1 MTIWRIPAIAAL
13 VFAIQLAGSGAAH
26 AEEKTA
32 ASELKSYIGKAQKNP
47 LAEIAHARTKA
58 AQAQERE
65 AAGHRWARFEV
76 TSFLAPS
83 PRIRCDNADCTRT
96 SPQNV
101 TINIA
106 GIFGGIDLK
115 ITQPLYT
122 GGKLHYLQSAAK
134 SATKASKELAKDVAG
149 EIASN
154 TAKAYYSYQLS
165 QELLWMLEDGAEH
178 IESGLATLEEK
189 LAEGSDDATI
199 QDRYRIQALQ
209 AEVGAQ
215 IADAKLGQQI
225 ALNSLRALIGND
237 KLKPEVEYLEASG
250 FTLPTSTLHSS
261 AQPAPFDPR
270 VEAAMHGVEAQ
281 RALEKFESRSFLPN
295 VAIVGGANFARAQGV
310 DNPPGAFAR
319 DPFNTSSAYVALV
332 AQWQLTPLA
341 QSARVDRQRAKK
353 HEAMATLAAAKRLAT
368 LADKSALAQAT
379 QAKVRLAALK
389 NGERAGKAWVAS
401 VLQADAIGAASAKD
415 LADAYLAYFSAH
427 SKLLQ
432 SIFQWN
438 IAAFELRRRQG
449 EFARVL

>member
-1 MTIWRIPAIAAL
+1 MTIWRTSAIAAL
-13 VFAIQLAGSGAAH
+13 VFAIQFGSSGAVH

-32 ASELKSYIGKAQKNP
+32 ASELQSYIGKAQKNP

-65 AAGHRWARFEV
+65 AAGHRWASFEV

-83 PRIRCDNADCTRT
+83 PKIRCDNADCTRT

-134 SATKASKELAKDVAG
+134 SATKASEELAKDVAG

-165 QELLWMLEDGAEH
+165 QELLWMLEDGAEQ

-215 IADAKLGQQI
+215 IADAKLGQQF
-225 ALNSLRALIGND
+225 ALDSLRALIGND
-237 KLKPEVEYLEASG
+237 KLKPEIEYLEASE
-250 FTLPTSTLHSS
+250 FTLPSG

-270 VEAAMHGVEAQ
+270 VEAAMYGVEAQ

-295 VAIVGGANFARAQGV
+295 LAIVGGARFARAQGV
-310 DNPPGAFAR
+310 DNPPGAFAN
-319 DPFNTSSAYVALV
+319 DPFNNSSAYVALV

-368 LADKSALAQAT
+368 LADKSAMAQAT

-438 IAAFELRRRQG
+438 IAAFELRRRRG